1 MSRRTILMFGILA
14 TVGGFFAVAADCYSV
29 WTGRHEMDTA
39 FAVGL
44 AGMLDAFAVKS
55 PADMEM
61 GSYLGLY
68 FIPLHGVGLYLA
80 YLATRPASRAGS
92 IAIFATGLYT
102 IAIGTAVH
110 ASLVYVGIVIRTGE
124 TASIEAMTR
133 FFDIAAYSMVA
144 LVLFIA
150 TGLSVLI
157 LSGRSIYPRWAFFVS
172 PMGLMMISTLL
183 FFALPNGARDVKE
196 FLTIAGFNLPMAIF
210 HVFTTGLLLKTQPDL
225 RCTGRLPAGLRP

>member
-1 MSRRTILMFGILA
+1 MSRRTVLMLGILA
-14 TVGGFFAVAADCYSV
+14 TVGGFFAVAADWYSV

-44 AGMLDAFAVKS
+44 AGMIDTFAAKS
-55 PADMEM
+55 PADMET

-68 FIPLHGVGLYLA
+68 FIPLHGVGLYLV
-80 YLATRPASRAGS
+80 YVATRPASRALS
-92 IAIFATGLYT
+92 IAVFAAGLYT
-102 IAIGTAVH
+102 TAIGTAVH
-110 ASLVYVGIVIRTGE
+110 ASLVYVGIVTRTGE

-133 FFDIAAYSMVA
+133 FFDITAYSMVA
-144 LVLFIA
+144 LILFIA

-172 PMGLMMISTLL
+172 PMGLMMISTVL
-183 FFALPNGARDVKE
+183 FFALPDGARDVKE

-210 HVFTTGLLLKTQPDL
+210 HAFTTGLLLKAERDL
-225 RCTGRLPAGLRP
+225 RYTGRLPAGRRS